1 MEHATGNFR
10 WTRTIVMGKVVR
22 VPRIPSKWNFS
33 SFRSASS
40 VFHRFCSSP
49 FLLWILASP
58 CNFNPYNFIPLPLS
72 VIFIVARRTVH
83 FSIVVSW
90 KKTFHPFSHLFSI
103 SYPYLLSNSCSL
115 SLSLS
120 SKWKLHQEI
129 AHVCFLSKTPVK
141 TYPSIKT
148 FSLQFIV
155 QSSQYICPEKCV
167 SKSGHWIRNWRKNTF
182 AKKTHPAE
190 WRKHIVQVNKR
201 SVGRWLAI

>member
-1 MEHATGNFR
+1 MRRTKVRALKRLTYKRVSCMDHATGNFR

-22 VPRIPSKWNFS
+22 VPRIPLNWNFS

-40 VFHRFCSSP
+40 TCTVFVARFFSGSSK
-49 FLLWILASP
+49 LVASP

-83 FSIVVSW
+83 FSIVVSSLAGG
-90 KKTFHPFSHLFSI
+90 KNFPPFSPPFSLFLTYSET
-103 SYPYLLSNSCSL
+103 LAL
-115 SLSLS
+115 SLFLS
-120 SKWKLHQEI
+120 PRSNWKLHQEI

-155 QSSQYICPEKCV
+155 QSSNISVPRSV
-167 SKSGHWIRNWRKNTF
+167 SLRVVTGFETGG
-182 AKKTHPAE
+182 KTH
-190 WRKHIVQVNKR
+190 
-201 SVGRWLAI
+201 S

>member
-1 MEHATGNFR
+1 MRVRTKVLVLKRLTYKQVSCMEHATGNFR

-90 KKTFHPFSHLFSI
+90 KKTFHPFSHPFLCFLSV
-103 SYPYLLSNSCSL
+103 PTLKLLLSL
-115 SLSLS
+115 FLSLS
-120 SKWKLHQEI
+120 SSEN
-129 AHVCFLSKTPVK
+129 
-141 TYPSIKT
+141 SIKRSRT
-148 FSLQFIV
+148 YAS
-155 QSSQYICPEKCV
+155 Y
-167 SKSGHWIRNWRKNTF
+167 RKL
-182 AKKTHPAE
+182 P
-190 WRKHIVQVNKR
+190 
-201 SVGRWLAI
+201 